1 MLRCVI
7 WDGCLLYDYYSCTMA
22 MIDGLTA
29 GSMARCADEWME
41 CGNMDRVFLGN
52 MHLGKSP
59 VFV

>member
-7 WDGCLLYDYYSCTMA
+7 WDGCLLYDYCFCTMA

-41 CGNMDRVFLGN
+41 YG
-52 MHLGKSP
+52 
-59 VFV
+59 